1 MVARDTVVKEA
12 RDVEEI
18 LSLCK
23 TKSDLLAVIEQYGL
37 DKNSVTVWPRYVPK
51 ESSGKSWKKLDEL
64 KEDETFLKFC
74 IDSIWPDSHI
84 SVYEYSV
91 DQKNLRFEVWD
102 SSIDTRAPISRVET
116 VESFIKGYDALE
128 QNIKSDVSEEIY
140 VKTNIGTMPIEDY
153 YEIRAIQCGFDD
165 YMSMVKAG
173 YHFDI
178 SDIDPESL
186 VVKEKYYPA
195 SEKDEITQMLDSLSD
210 KADKVIDSI
219 DKDITKM
226 AEKGEMEWEI

>member
-12 RDVEEI
+12 RDVETI
-18 LSLCK
+18 LASCK

-37 DKNSVTVWPRYVPK
+37 DKNSVTVWPRYAPK
-51 ESSGKSWKKLDEL
+51 ESYGKSWKKLDEL
-64 KEDETFLKFC
+64 KENETFHKFC

-91 DQKNLRFEVWD
+91 DSKNLRFEVWD

-116 VESFIKGYDALE
+116 VDSFIKGYDALE
-128 QNIKSDVSEEIY
+128 QKIKNDVSEDIY

-165 YMSMVKAG
+165 YRSMLKAG
-173 YHFDI
+173 YHFDV

-186 VVKEKYYPA
+186 VKKEKYHPA

-219 DKDITKM
+219 DKDIKKM

>member
-1 MVARDTVVKEA
+1 MKDEFFSHLDNFIGFVHNVAVNDLHKTGDVQYTKFNRFLFKIEETLDAFHYEHYWKYIEA
-12 RDVEEI
+12 EEKQ
-18 LSLCK
+18 L
-23 TKSDLLAVIEQYGL
+23 
-37 DKNSVTVWPRYVPK
+37 
-51 ESSGKSWKKLDEL
+51 
-64 KEDETFLKFC
+64 
-74 IDSIWPDSHI
+74 
-84 SVYEYSV
+84 
-91 DQKNLRFEVWD
+91 
-102 SSIDTRAPISRVET
+102 
-116 VESFIKGYDALE
+116 LE
-128 QNIKSDVSEEIY
+128 QQIKNDVSKEIDDVSEEIY

-153 YEIRAIQCGFDD
+153 YEIRAIQYGFDD

-186 VVKEKYYPA
+186 VVKEKYHPA